1 MTSGLGG
8 REEWAHEQRRAADA
22 HAERSGASVG
32 MLLANARK
40 DIAKTCKDASRTEKS
55 RKGDHRLR
63 CKDEVKT
70 QLRRTKTH

>member
-1 MTSGLGG
+1 
-8 REEWAHEQRRAADA
+8 
-22 HAERSGASVG
+22 

-55 RKGDHRLR
+55 RKGDHSLR